1 MKIESP
7 DKTVAPGTIETAD
20 REITEIREIKSNPM
34 TIKLLIRSESRHPL
48 PAYESEQA
56 AGMDVRAYLD
66 EEVTLGPL
74 ERAIIPTGL
83 YVQFESGYELQVRAR
98 SGLAYK
104 HGIALANGVGTIDS
118 DYRGEI
124 GVILINLSNTPYTIR
139 DGDRIAQLILAK
151 VEKAEVESV
160 EVLEDTIRSDGGFG
174 HSGY

>member
-1 MKIESP
+1 
-7 DKTVAPGTIETAD
+7 
-20 REITEIREIKSNPM
+20 M

>member
-1 MKIESP
+1 
-7 DKTVAPGTIETAD
+7 
-20 REITEIREIKSNPM
+20 M

-98 SGLAYK
+98 SGLAHK